1 VTHRF
6 AWAGLLALSAA
17 ASACALTFDSTRLG
31 VPVAL
36 ADSARAR
43 PGVGGTPFS
52 VTKHPVFL
60 GWGLA
65 TISAPNLED
74 VLAGQVG
81 TGARITDLRI
91 RVRAR
96 WSDLLV
102 TGLTLGLFSPRSVTF
117 DGVVVSPAPASR

>member
-1 VTHRF
+1 VTQRF
-6 AWAGLLALSAA
+6 AWAGVLALSAA
-17 ASACALTFDSTRLG
+17 AGGCALTFDSTRLG

-36 ADSARAR
+36 ADSARA
-43 PGVGGTPFS
+43 PAGGTPFQ
-52 VTKHPVFL
+52 VTKHPVFF

-65 TISAPNLED
+65 TIAEPNLED

-81 TGARITDLRI
+81 TGARITNLRI

-102 TGLTLGLFSPRSVTF
+102 TGLTFGLFSPRSVTF
-117 DGVVVSPAPASR
+117 DGVVVPPAH

>member
-6 AWAGLLALSAA
+6 AWAALLALSAA

-31 VPVAL
+31 VPVSL
-36 ADSARAR
+36 ADTARA
-43 PGVGGTPFS
+43 PAGGGGGGTPFR
-52 VTKHPVFL
+52 VTKHPVFF
-60 GWGLA
+60 GWGFA
-65 TISAPNLED
+65 TIAEPNLED

-81 TGARITDLRI
+81 TGARITNLRI

-96 WSDLLV
+96 WTDLLV

-117 DGVVVSPAPASR
+117 DGVVVSPQH